1 MSAVKN
7 IVLVL
12 LAFVC
17 VFVGA
22 VIVYTVITPN
32 TPIQWAILGT
42 GILVTITPLL
52 WVHGMVKYFHTKWKC
67 WLDSNQRDDVPA
79 VYTGYDLEAQKRK
92 VFWENTNREW
102 KQTIIDLTHAEVE
115 LRQKQEELERALARG
130 ASYKFRMEMEMSG
143 LWAQL
148 REANEELTFRR
159 DENEFLL
166 ATLKNL
172 QKTNDQLTRQLAV
185 YRLLNWADKTHAGQ
199 IK

>member
-1 MSAVKN
+1 MSAIKN
-7 IVLVL
+7 IVLFVL
-12 LAFVC
+12 TLIC
-17 VFVGA
+17 VLVGA
-22 VIVYTVITPN
+22 VIVYTVITPT

-52 WVHGMVKYFHTKWKC
+52 WVHGMVKYFHESWKA
-67 WLDSNQRDDVPA
+67 WIDSNQREDVPL
-79 VYTGYDLEAQKRK
+79 VYHGYDFHDNWVMWR
-92 VFWENTNREW
+92 
-102 KQTIIDLTHAEVE
+102 QTVIDMTACEIE
-115 LRQKQEELERALARG
+115 LRQKTEELERALARG

-148 REANEELTFRR
+148 REANEELAFRR

-185 YRLLNWADKTHAGQ
+185 YRLINWADKTHAGQ

>member
-1 MSAVKN
+1 MSAIKN
-7 IVLVL
+7 IVLFVL
-12 LAFVC
+12 ALIC

-22 VIVYTVITPN
+22 VIVYTVIIPT

-42 GILVTITPLL
+42 GILVFITPLL
-52 WVHGMVKYFHTKWKC
+52 WIHGMVKYFHESWKE
-67 WLDSNQRDDVPA
+67 WIDSNQMEDVPV
-79 VYTGYDLEAQKRK
+79 VYRGYDLHTKM
-92 VFWENTNREW
+92 WEQAIIEWNR
-102 KQTIIDLTHAEVE
+102 TIIDMTACEIE
-115 LRQKQEELERALARG
+115 LRQKTEELQNALARG
-130 ASYKFRMEMEMSG
+130 AAYKFRKEMEMSG

-148 REANEELTFRR
+148 REASEELAFRR

-185 YRLLNWADKTHAGQ
+185 YRLINWADKTHAGQ